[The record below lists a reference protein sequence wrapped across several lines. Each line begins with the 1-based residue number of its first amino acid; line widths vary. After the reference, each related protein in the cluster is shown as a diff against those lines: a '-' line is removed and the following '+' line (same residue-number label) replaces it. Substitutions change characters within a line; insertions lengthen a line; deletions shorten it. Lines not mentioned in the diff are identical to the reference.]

1 MIFKGIKTEA
11 DIEKLKRLIAKDKVL
26 YERVLKIKK
35 KITFRSD
42 KYVYKTKPLPVNAEI
57 LALYKDM
64 VKKGEEERLPEVEL
78 LLRKIKTK
86 SNSGIV
92 SVSLLTK
99 PFACPG
105 KCIYCPTERQMPKSY
120 LAKEPAASRALRNNF
135 DPYKQVVTRLRALEV
150 NGHPIDKI
158 EIIVIGGTWS
168 YYPSNYQEE
177 FISEIFRACNNYK
190 RKGEIKKKDK
200 PLFELQKLN
209 EKAKCRVIGLSV
221 ETRPDYISLDEIK
234 RMRSLGVTKV
244 EIGVQNLDDE
254 VMLKNAR
261 GFSKEIIAE
270 ATALLRLAGL
280 KIVYHMMPNL
290 YTSTYKKDVWMFKE
304 LFSNPLFYPDMLK
317 IYPCVVL
324 KNSSLY
330 KIWQRGEF
338 KAYNDKKLAKLLIEV
353 KKGIP
358 KFVRLIR
365 VIRDIPAEYI
375 VAGSKT
381 SNLRQLLEINQ
392 VENNWKCK
400 CIRCREIREGEI
412 KLNELILEKEE
423 YETSVGKEIFLSWEK
438 KSTDKIAAFLRLF
451 LPSVFNKDE
460 VLPVLEGCAIIR
472 ELHTYGRLVP
482 VAEKGKQSQHRG
494 LGSSLIKKA
503 EEMSKEAGY
512 KKLAIISGIGVRSYY
527 RKLGYRLDGGYM
539 VKSLI

>member
-64 VKKGEEERLPEVEL
+64 VEKGEEKRLPEVEL

-86 SNSGIV
+86 SNSGVV

-105 KCIYCPTERQMPKSY
+105 KCIYCPTEKQMPKSY

-135 DPYKQVVTRLRALEV
+135 DPYKQVTTRLRALET
-150 NGHPIDKI
+150 NGHPVDKI

-190 RKGEIKKKDK
+190 RKGEIKKRFRS
-200 PLFELQKLN
+200 LNELQRLN

-254 VMLKNAR
+254 VMSKNAR
-261 GFSKEIIAE
+261 GFSNKTIAE

-290 YTSTYKKDVWMFKE
+290 YTSTYKKDIWMFRE

-330 KIWQRGEF
+330 KIWQKGEF

-353 KKGIP
+353 KKRIP

-375 VAGSKT
+375 VAGSKI
-381 SNLRQLLEINQ
+381 SNLRQLLEADQ

-412 KLNELILEKEE
+412 KLDELVLERED

-438 KSTDKIAAFLRLF
+438 KSTDKMAAFLRLF
-451 LPSVFNKDE
+451 LPAIYNEEK
-460 VLPVLEGCAIIR
+460 VLPVLEGCALIR

-494 LGSSLIKKA
+494 LGSSLIREA
-503 EEMSKEAGY
+503 EEVSKKAGY
-512 KKLAIISGIGVRSYY
+512 KKMAIISGIGVRDYY
-527 RKLGYRLDGGYM
+527 RKLGYRLDDGYM

>member
-11 DIEKLKRLIAKDKVL
+11 DIEKLKRFIAKDKSL
-26 YERVLKIKK
+26 YKRVLKIKN
-35 KITFRSD
+35 KITFRSN
-42 KYVYKTKPLPVNAEI
+42 KYIYKTKPLPVNAEI

-64 VKKGEEERLPEVEL
+64 VEKGEEKISKDVEL

-105 KCIYCPTERQMPKSY
+105 KCVYCPTEKQMPKSY

-135 DPYKQVVTRLRALEV
+135 DPYKQVTTRLRALET
-150 NGHPIDKI
+150 NGHPVDKI
-158 EIIVIGGTWS
+158 EVIVIGGTWS
-168 YYPSNYQEE
+168 YYPEKYQKE

-190 RKGEIKKKDK
+190 RKEHIKKNAKSLDS
-200 PLFELQKLN
+200 LQKLN

-221 ETRPDYISLDEIK
+221 ETRPDYISLSEIK
-234 RMRSLGVTKV
+234 KMRRLGVTKV
-244 EIGVQNLDDE
+244 EIGVQNLDDD
-254 VMLKNAR
+254 VMSKNAR
-261 GFSKEIIAE
+261 GISKERIAE

-290 YTSTYKKDVWMFKE
+290 YTSTYKKDVGMFKE
-304 LFSNPLFYPDMLK
+304 LFSNSLFYPDMLK

-330 KIWQRGEF
+330 KLWQKGEF
-338 KAYNDKKLAKLLIEV
+338 KSYGDKKLAKLLIEV

-375 VAGSKT
+375 VAGSKI
-381 SNLRQLLEINQ
+381 SNLRQLLEADQI
-392 VENNWKCK
+392 ENNWKCK
-400 CIRCREIREGEI
+400 CIRCREIREADFD
-412 KLNELILEKEE
+412 LNELILEKEE
-423 YETSVGKEIFLSWEK
+423 YETSVGKEVFLSWEK
-438 KSTDKIAAFLRLF
+438 KSTDKIAAFARLF
-451 LPSVFNKDE
+451 LPSAFDKSE
-460 VLPVLEGCAIIR
+460 TLPVVRGCAIIR

-482 VAEKGKQSQHRG
+482 VAEKGLQSQHRG
-494 LGSSLIKKA
+494 LGSSLINEA
-503 EEMSKEAGY
+503 EKMSKEAGY
-512 KKLAIISGIGVRSYY
+512 KKIAIISGIGVRDYY
-527 RKLGYRLDGGYM
+527 RKLGYRLADGYM

>member
-1 MIFKGIKTEA
+1 MIFKDIKTEA
-11 DIEKLKRLIAKDKVL
+11 DIEKLKRFIAKDNVL

-35 KITFRSD
+35 DITFRSD
-42 KYVYKTKPLPVNAEI
+42 KHIYKTKPLPVNAEI

-64 VKKGEEERLPEVEL
+64 VEKGEEERSKDVEL

-105 KCIYCPTERQMPKSY
+105 KCVYCPTEKQMPKSY
-120 LAKEPAASRALRNNF
+120 LSKEPAASRALRNNF
-135 DPYKQVVTRLRALEV
+135 DPYKQVTTRLRALEA
-150 NGHPIDKI
+150 NGHPVDKI

-168 YYPSNYQEE
+168 YYPQKYQEE

-190 RKGEIKKKDK
+190 GRGGIKKNTKSLDS
-200 PLFELQKLN
+200 LQKLN
-209 EKAKCRVIGLSV
+209 EKAKCRIIGLSV
-221 ETRPDYISLDEIK
+221 ETRPDYISLSEIK
-234 RMRSLGVTKV
+234 RMRGFGVTKV
-244 EIGVQNLDDE
+244 EIGVQNLDDD

-261 GFSKEIIAE
+261 GISKERIAE

-304 LFSNPLFYPDMLK
+304 LFSNPSFYPDMLK

-338 KAYNDKKLAKLLIEV
+338 KSYNDKKLAKLLIEV

-365 VIRDIPAEYI
+365 VIRDIPSEYI
-375 VAGSKT
+375 MAGSKT
-381 SNLRQLLEINQ
+381 SNLRQLLEADQI
-392 VENNWKCK
+392 ENNWKCK
-400 CIRCREIREGEI
+400 CIRCREIREADFD
-412 KLNELILEKEE
+412 LDELILEKEE
-423 YETSVGKEIFLSWEK
+423 YKTSVGKEVFLSWEK
-438 KSTDKIAAFLRLF
+438 KSTDKIAAFARLF
-451 LPSVFNKDE
+451 LPSAFDKSDT
-460 VLPVLEGCAIIR
+460 LPVLRGCAIIR

-482 VAEKGKQSQHRG
+482 VAEKGMQSQHRG
-494 LGSSLIKKA
+494 LGSSLIKEA
-503 EEMSKEAGY
+503 EDISREAGY
-512 KKLAIISGIGVRSYY
+512 KKMAIISGVGVRDYY
-527 RKLGYRLDGGYM
+527 RKLGYRLHYGYM

>member
-11 DIEKLKRLIAKDKVL
+11 DIEKLKRIISKDKVL
-26 YERVLKIKK
+26 YERVLRIKK
-35 KITFRSD
+35 KITFRSRD
-42 KYVYKTKPLPVNAEI
+42 YVYRTKPLPVNAEI

-64 VKKGEEERLPEVEL
+64 VKNGEEERLPEVEL

-105 KCIYCPTERQMPKSY
+105 KCVYCPTEKGMPKSY
-120 LAKEPAASRALRNNF
+120 LSKEPAASRALRNNF
-135 DPYKQVVTRLRALEV
+135 DPYKQVVTRLRALET

-168 YYPSNYQEE
+168 YYPSKYQEE
-177 FISEIFRACNNYK
+177 FISEVFRACNNYK
-190 RKGEIKKKDK
+190 RKGEIKKKSK
-200 PLFELQKLN
+200 TLTEIQRLN

-221 ETRPDYISLDEIK
+221 ETRPDYINLDEIK

-244 EIGVQNLDDE
+244 EIGVQNLDDK

-261 GFSKEIIAE
+261 GFSTETIAK

-290 YTSTYKKDVWMFKE
+290 YTSNYKKDVWMFKE
-304 LFSNPLFYPDMLK
+304 LFLNPLFYPDMLK

-338 KAYNDKKLAKLLIEV
+338 KAYSDKKLAKLLVEV

-365 VIRDIPAEYI
+365 VIRDIPADYI
-375 VAGSKT
+375 VAGSKI
-381 SNLRQLLEINQ
+381 SNLRQLLEADQI
-392 VENNWKCK
+392 ENNWKCK
-400 CIRCREIREGEI
+400 CIRCREIREAKI
-412 KLNELILEKEE
+412 ELKDLSLEKEE
-423 YETSVGKEIFLSWEK
+423 YETSVGREVFLSWEK
-438 KSTDKIAAFLRLF
+438 KSTDKMATFLRLF
-451 LPSVFNKDE
+451 LPLVFNKDDT
-460 VLPVLEGCAIIR
+460 LPVLEDCAIIR

-494 LGSSLIKKA
+494 LGSSLIGEAEEISKKA
-503 EEMSKEAGY
+503 GY
-512 KKLAIISGIGVRSYY
+512 RKMAIISGVGVRSYY
-527 RKLGYRLDGGYM
+527 RKLGYRLADGYM